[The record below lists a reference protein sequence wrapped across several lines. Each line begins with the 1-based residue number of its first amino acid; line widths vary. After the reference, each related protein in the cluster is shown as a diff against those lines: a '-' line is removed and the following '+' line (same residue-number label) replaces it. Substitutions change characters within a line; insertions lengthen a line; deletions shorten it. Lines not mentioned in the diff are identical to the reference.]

1 MGALDELGSR
11 GLIDWTRTVVDGLG
25 RRRCHGQLR
34 YQLWWL
40 ARLTWSVLLGVCWW
54 SYGAGWFWMNAATV
68 PAPQATTWTKAELA
82 FTRQVTVYGYDRRV
96 CGCVTNCV
104 TITTDDN
111 GLPGILGDA

>member
-54 SYGAGWFWMNAATV
+54 SYGGGMVLDERCHRTCATGHHV
-68 PAPQATTWTKAELA
+68 DQS
-82 FTRQVTVYGYDRRV
+82 
-96 CGCVTNCV
+96 
-104 TITTDDN
+104 
-111 GLPGILGDA
+111 